1 MNDDNDDPNQEG
13 RFETLKERR
22 CSCLD
27 QSTHPMVDRA
37 LFEAVA
43 DHNNVQDFIDKL
55 EQFQRDKELS
65 LFTIFDQVLNPS
77 GNSLLHEAAKFGK
90 IKIIKLITKH
100 FSDLITKK
108 NIIGDTVLHV
118 AVKEGK
124 IDIIKFLADSSKIC
138 SNHPYHQ
145 EIEKLFQMKNRI
157 GNTALHE
164 AIIAHVHHSEEAADY
179 LLLVNPEAFYSLNME
194 GKSPFFL
201 AVETRKINIRLA
213 RLLLQKTHNNDLVE
227 RPRGELPVYA
237 AIFKKRRGI
246 NY

>member
-1 MNDDNDDPNQEG
+1 MTNDHDDDLNQEV
-13 RFETLKERR
+13 RLEELKERQ
-22 CSCLD
+22 CLCPG

-43 DHNNVQDFIDKL
+43 DHNNVKDFIDKL
-55 EQFQRDKELS
+55 EQLQRDKGLS
-65 LFTIFDQVLNPS
+65 LFTIFDQVLSPS

-124 IDIIKFLADSSKIC
+124 MDIIEFLAGSSKKC

-145 EIEKLFQMKNRI
+145 ENEKLFQMKNRI
-157 GNTALHE
+157 RNTALHE
-164 AIIAHVHHSEEAADY
+164 AVIAHVHHPEYYSEEVAKN
-179 LLLVNPEAFYSLNME
+179 LLWVNPEAFYSLNME

-201 AVETRKINIRLA
+201 AVETRKINNICFA
-213 RLLLQKTHNNDLVE
+213 RPLLQKN
-227 RPRGELPVYA
+227 R
-237 AIFKKRRGI
+237 K
-246 NY
+246 